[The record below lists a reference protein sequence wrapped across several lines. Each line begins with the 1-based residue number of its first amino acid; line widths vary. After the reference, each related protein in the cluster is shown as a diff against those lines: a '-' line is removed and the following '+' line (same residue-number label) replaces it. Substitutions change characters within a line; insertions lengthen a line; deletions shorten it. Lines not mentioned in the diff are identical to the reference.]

1 MRLLRFLRA
10 VFCFLTKETALL
22 HANFAMDSIPHSLQA
37 FLMIAGGVIG
47 LVAAFSIVDSYAAES
62 RSSHEPRESAENH
75 VDSGS
80 HVPVERG
87 ASGRR
92 F

>member
-1 MRLLRFLRA
+1 

-47 LVAAFSIVDSYAAES
+47 LLGAFSIVDSYVAES
-62 RSSHEPRESAENH
+62 AASREVRSTTENH
-75 VDSGS
+75 VESGS

>member
-1 MRLLRFLRA
+1 

-47 LVAAFSIVDSYAAES
+47 LLAAFSLVDSYAAES
-62 RSSHEPRESAENH
+62 ASLQQARPIAEDRARSGA
-75 VDSGS
+75 

>member
-1 MRLLRFLRA
+1 M
-10 VFCFLTKETALL
+10 L

-47 LVAAFSIVDSYAAES
+47 LLAAFALVDSYATES
-62 RSSHEPRESAENH
+62 TSSHETRASAEKN
-75 VDSGS
+75 VESGS